1 MERQNYQNQFS
12 TDWSRLKDRLLYL
25 PGALILGYGFWLTLT
40 A

>member
-1 MERQNYQNQFS
+1 MQRQSHQIQFNV
-12 TDWSRLKDRLLYL
+12 DWLVLKDRLVYL